1 MYEGQNGGFSSNYS
15 SADSV
20 QNLNVTDQVMN
31 PQAGNA
37 QAGGGAQE
45 SLMQGNVPQG
55 SAQAGGMQG
64 NVPQGSAQA
73 GGMQGNVPQGSAQA
87 GGMQANATQGNAQM
101 NGMQGDLQQG
111 SAQMSAPQGNISQG
125 NPYQDNVYQNNAQ
138 PVNNGY
144 DNNMSGR
151 YGTFQQNNPDYRA
164 SQYSYN
170 QNRGNT
176 SGKNKEKKKGG
187 VIGKIFLAAALGIVF
202 GVVGGAAFW
211 GVQKVA
217 SLFDHTSVTY
227 VADVET
233 VSGPIAEMQN
243 MAVAENTASEN
254 VATNLATNVTTTVA
268 SDVSDMVEETMPS
281 LVSITSN
288 ITVDYY
294 YYTESAEAGGSGIII
309 GQNDDE
315 LLVVTNYHVI
325 ADADSLIVN
334 FIDNENAPA
343 QVKGTDENMDLAVIA
358 VKLSD
363 IPSDTMSAIKIATMG
378 DSESLK
384 AGQPVVAIGNAMGYG
399 LSVTTGVVSAVNREM
414 NVGDISGTFIQTDA
428 AINPGNSGGALLD
441 INGNVI
447 GINSS
452 KLGGMVVEGM
462 GYAIPISAAQPIIE
476 NLMTRTT
483 RTLVSEDDRGYLGIV
498 GATVTPQDAM
508 YYGLPEGAYVQSV
521 TSGSAADKAGIQS
534 GDYIVGLEGIA
545 IDSMQKLQG
554 ELQYYSA
561 GDTVEVEIMRNVGN
575 NYKSL
580 KFKVTLDDKSILED
594 TD

>member
-1 MYEGQNGGFSSNYS
+1 M
-15 SADSV
+15 
-20 QNLNVTDQVMN
+20 
-31 PQAGNA
+31 
-37 QAGGGAQE
+37 
-45 SLMQGNVPQG
+45 G
-55 SAQAGGMQG
+55 SM
-64 NVPQGSAQA
+64 PDGS
-73 GGMQGNVPQGSAQA
+73 P
-87 GGMQANATQGNAQM
+87 QGNAQESVM
-101 NGMQGDLQQG
+101 SSSQGNTPQWNMQG
-111 SAQMSAPQGNISQG
+111 SAPQGNAQQWSAQG
-125 NPYQDNVYQNNAQ
+125 SVMHESAPQESFSNGGTFQSGPQ

-144 DNNMSGR
+144 DNNVTGR

-170 QNRGNT
+170 QSRGNAGVNNNN
-176 SGKNKEKKKGG
+176 SNGRSKEKKQGG
-187 VIGKIFLAAALGIVF
+187 VIGKILLAGALGIVF
-202 GVVGGAAFW
+202 GVVGGVAFW
-211 GVQKVA
+211 GVQKVV
-217 SLFDHTSVTY
+217 SIFDNTSVTY
-227 VADVET
+227 VAEVGT
-233 VSGPIAEMQN
+233 VSDPAAEMQN
-243 MAVAENTASEN
+243 VSVTESTASEN
-254 VATNLATNVTTTVA
+254 FATNLTTNVTTTVA

-288 ITVDYY
+288 ITVNYY

-309 GQNDDE
+309 GKNDDE

-325 ADADSLIVN
+325 ADADSLMVN

-414 NVGDISGTFIQTDA
+414 NMGDISGTFIQTDA

-452 KLGGMVVEGM
+452 KLGGMAVEGM

-498 GATVTPQDAM
+498 GATVTPQDAQ
-508 YYGLPEGAYVQSV
+508 YYGLPEGAYVSSV
-521 TSGSAADKAGIQS
+521 TPGSAADKAGIQS

-575 NYKSL
+575 SYKSL

>member
-15 SADSV
+15 NNYSGGPS
-20 QNLNVTDQVMN
+20 MN
-31 PQAGNA
+31 PKMTAVQPDNTP
-37 QAGGGAQE
+37 E
-45 SLMQGNVPQG
+45 
-55 SAQAGGMQG
+55 GGMGSTQDG
-64 NVPQGSAQA
+64 NL
-73 GGMQGNVPQGSAQA
+73 
-87 GGMQANATQGNAQM
+87 QGNAQ
-101 NGMQGDLQQG
+101 QWSAQG
-111 SAQMSAPQGNISQG
+111 SVMQESNPQGNAQQWSAQGSVMQESNPQG
-125 NPYQDNVYQNNAQ
+125 NAQQWSAQGGFVQNGAQ
-138 PVNNGY
+138 SVNNGY
-144 DNNMSGR
+144 ENNMTGR

-170 QNRGNT
+170 QSRGNAST
-176 SGKNKEKKKGG
+176 GSNGKNKDKGRKKGG
-187 VIGKIFLAAALGIVF
+187 IIGKILLAGALGIVF

-211 GVQKVA
+211 GVQKVV
-217 SLFDHTSVTY
+217 SIFDNTSVTY
-227 VADVET
+227 VAEVGT
-233 VSGPIAEMQN
+233 VSDPAAEMQN
-243 MAVAENTASEN
+243 VSVTESTASEN
-254 VATNLATNVTTTVA
+254 FATNLTTNVTTTVA

-309 GQNDDE
+309 GKNDDE

-325 ADADSLIVN
+325 ADADSLMVN

-414 NVGDISGTFIQTDA
+414 NMGDISGTFIQTDA

-452 KLGGMVVEGM
+452 KLGGMAVEGM

-483 RTLVSEDDRGYLGIV
+483 RTLVSEDERGYLGIV
-498 GATVTPQDAM
+498 GATVTPQDAL
-508 YYGLPEGAYVQSV
+508 YYGLPEGAYVSSV
-521 TSGSAADKAGIQS
+521 TPGSAADKAGIQS

>member
-15 SADSV
+15 NNYSGGPS
-20 QNLNVTDQVMN
+20 MN
-31 PQAGNA
+31 PKTTAVQPDNTP
-37 QAGGGAQE
+37 E
-45 SLMQGNVPQG
+45 
-55 SAQAGGMQG
+55 GGMGSTPDG
-64 NVPQGSAQA
+64 NL
-73 GGMQGNVPQGSAQA
+73 
-87 GGMQANATQGNAQM
+87 QGNAQ
-101 NGMQGDLQQG
+101 QRSAQG
-111 SAQMSAPQGNISQG
+111 SVMQESNPQGNAQQWSAQG
-125 NPYQDNVYQNNAQ
+125 GVMQESNPQENAQ
-138 PVNNGY
+138 QWSTQGGFVQNGAQSVNNGY
-144 DNNMSGR
+144 ENNMTGR

-170 QNRGNT
+170 QSRGNAST
-176 SGKNKEKKKGG
+176 GSNGKNKDKGRKKGG
-187 VIGKIFLAAALGIVF
+187 IIGKILLAGALGIVF

-211 GVQKVA
+211 GVQKVV
-217 SLFDHTSVTY
+217 SIFDNTSVTY
-227 VADVET
+227 VAEVGT
-233 VSGPIAEMQN
+233 VSDPAAEMQN
-243 MAVAENTASEN
+243 VSVTESTASEN
-254 VATNLATNVTTTVA
+254 FATNLTTNVTTTVA

-309 GQNDDE
+309 GKNDDE

-325 ADADSLIVN
+325 ADADSLMVN

-414 NVGDISGTFIQTDA
+414 NMGDISGTFIQTDA

-452 KLGGMVVEGM
+452 KLGGMAVEGM

-483 RTLVSEDDRGYLGIV
+483 RTLVSEDERGYLGIV
-498 GATVTPQDAM
+498 GATVTPQDAL
-508 YYGLPEGAYVQSV
+508 YYGLPEGAYVSSV
-521 TSGSAADKAGIQS
+521 TPGSAADKAGIQS

>member
-15 SADSV
+15 NNYSGGPS
-20 QNLNVTDQVMN
+20 MN
-31 PQAGNA
+31 PKTTAVQPDNTP
-37 QAGGGAQE
+37 E
-45 SLMQGNVPQG
+45 
-55 SAQAGGMQG
+55 GGMGSTQDG
-64 NVPQGSAQA
+64 NL
-73 GGMQGNVPQGSAQA
+73 
-87 GGMQANATQGNAQM
+87 QGNAQ
-101 NGMQGDLQQG
+101 QWSAQG
-111 SAQMSAPQGNISQG
+111 SVMQESNPQGNAQQWSAQGSVMQESNPQG
-125 NPYQDNVYQNNAQ
+125 NAQQWSAQGGFVQNGAQ
-138 PVNNGY
+138 SVNNGY
-144 DNNMSGR
+144 ENNMTGR

-170 QNRGNT
+170 QSRGNAST
-176 SGKNKEKKKGG
+176 GSNGKNKDKGRKKGG
-187 VIGKIFLAAALGIVF
+187 IIGKILLAGALGIVF

-211 GVQKVA
+211 GVQKVV
-217 SLFDHTSVTY
+217 SIFDNTSVTY
-227 VADVET
+227 VAEVGT
-233 VSGPIAEMQN
+233 VSDPAAEMQN
-243 MAVAENTASEN
+243 VSVTESTASEN
-254 VATNLATNVTTTVA
+254 FATNLTTNVTTTVA

-309 GQNDDE
+309 GKNDDE

-325 ADADSLIVN
+325 ADADSLMVN

-414 NVGDISGTFIQTDA
+414 NMGDISGTFIQTDA

-452 KLGGMVVEGM
+452 KLGGMAVEGM

-483 RTLVSEDDRGYLGIV
+483 RTLVSEDERGYLGIV
-498 GATVTPQDAM
+498 GATVTPQDAL
-508 YYGLPEGAYVQSV
+508 YYGLPEGAYVSSV
-521 TSGSAADKAGIQS
+521 TPGSAADKAGIQS

>member
-15 SADSV
+15 NNNGDNPA
-20 QNLNVTDQVMN
+20 MN
-31 PQAGNA
+31 PKVGTVQADNA
-37 QAGGGAQE
+37 HGG
-45 SLMQGNVPQG
+45 SMG
-55 SAQAGGMQG
+55 SM
-64 NVPQGSAQA
+64 PDGS
-73 GGMQGNVPQGSAQA
+73 P
-87 GGMQANATQGNAQM
+87 QGNAQESVM
-101 NGMQGDLQQG
+101 SSSQGNTPQWNMQG
-111 SAQMSAPQGNISQG
+111 SAPQGSAPQGNAQQWSAQG
-125 NPYQDNVYQNNAQ
+125 SVMHESAPQESFSNGGTFQSGPQ

-144 DNNMSGR
+144 DNNVTGR

-170 QNRGNT
+170 QSRGNAGVNNNN
-176 SGKNKEKKKGG
+176 SNGRSKEKKQGG
-187 VIGKIFLAAALGIVF
+187 VIGKILLAGALGIVF
-202 GVVGGAAFW
+202 GVVGGVAFW
-211 GVQKVA
+211 GVQKVV
-217 SLFDHTSVTY
+217 SIFDNTSVAY
-227 VADVET
+227 VAEVE
-233 VSGPIAEMQN
+233 
-243 MAVAENTASEN
+243 TASEPAVEAQN
-254 VATNLATNVTTTVA
+254 VAVTGNDVSDNLATNLTTNVTNTVA

-288 ITVDYY
+288 ITVNYY

-309 GQNDDE
+309 GKNDDE

-325 ADADSLIVN
+325 ADADSLMVN

-414 NVGDISGTFIQTDA
+414 NMGDISGTFIQTDA

-498 GATVTPQDAM
+498 GATVTPQDAQ
-508 YYGLPEGAYVQSV
+508 YYGLPEGAYISSV
-521 TSGSAADKAGIQS
+521 TPGSAADKAGIQA

-575 NYKSL
+575 SYKSI

>member
-1 MYEGQNGGFSSNYS
+1 
-15 SADSV
+15 
-20 QNLNVTDQVMN
+20 MN
-31 PQAGNA
+31 PKTTAVQPDNTPEGGMGSTPDGNLQGNA
-37 QAGGGAQE
+37 RQWSAQGSVMQE
-45 SLMQGNVPQG
+45 SNP
-55 SAQAGGMQG
+55 
-64 NVPQGSAQA
+64 
-73 GGMQGNVPQGSAQA
+73 
-87 GGMQANATQGNAQM
+87 QGNAQ
-101 NGMQGDLQQG
+101 QWSAQG
-111 SAQMSAPQGNISQG
+111 SVMQESNPQGNAQQWSAQG
-125 NPYQDNVYQNNAQ
+125 GFAQNGAQ
-138 PVNNGY
+138 SVNNGY
-144 DNNMSGR
+144 ENNMTGR

-170 QNRGNT
+170 QSRGNAST
-176 SGKNKEKKKGG
+176 GSNGKNKDKGRKKGG
-187 VIGKIFLAAALGIVF
+187 IIGKILLAGALGIVF

-211 GVQKVA
+211 GVQKVV
-217 SLFDHTSVTY
+217 SIFDNTSVTY
-227 VADVET
+227 VAEVGT
-233 VSGPIAEMQN
+233 VSDPAAEMQN
-243 MAVAENTASEN
+243 VSVTESTASEN
-254 VATNLATNVTTTVA
+254 FATNLTTNVTSTVA

-309 GQNDDE
+309 GKNDDE

-325 ADADSLIVN
+325 ADADSLMVN

-414 NVGDISGTFIQTDA
+414 NMGDISGTFIQTDA

-452 KLGGMVVEGM
+452 KLGGMAVEGM

-483 RTLVSEDDRGYLGIV
+483 RTLVSEDERGYLGIV
-498 GATVTPQDAM
+498 GATVTPQDAL
-508 YYGLPEGAYVQSV
+508 YYGLPEGAYVSSV
-521 TSGSAADKAGIQS
+521 TPGSAADKAGIQS

>member
-1 MYEGQNGGFSSNYS
+1 MYEGQNGGFSSNA
-15 SADSV
+15 ADVTNTAVNDPGVNTQPGTV
-20 QNLNVTDQVMN
+20 QTDSGL
-31 PQAGNA
+31 GNA
-37 QAGGGAQE
+37 QE
-45 SLMQGNVPQG
+45 SVMQDNMPQG
-55 SAQAGGMQG
+55 SMPQENVMQE
-64 NVPQGSAQA
+64 
-73 GGMQGNVPQGSAQA
+73 
-87 GGMQANATQGNAQM
+87 
-101 NGMQGDLQQG
+101 
-111 SAQMSAPQGNISQG
+111 SAPQVNVAPENAVQQSTVQGTPSQ
-125 NPYQDNVYQNNAQ
+125 DAVFQNTAQ

-144 DNNMSGR
+144 YNNMSGR
-151 YGTFQQNNPDYRA
+151 YGTFRQNNPDYRA
-164 SQYSYN
+164 TQYSYN
-170 QNRGNT
+170 QNRGNA
-176 SGKNKEKKKGG
+176 SGSNNKEKKKGG
-187 VIGKIFLAAALGIVF
+187 IIGKIFLAAALGIVF
-202 GVVGGAAFW
+202 GVVGGFAFW
-211 GVQKVA
+211 GVQKVI
-217 SLFDHTSVTY
+217 SIFDNTEVTY
-227 VADVET
+227 VATVET
-233 VSGPIAEMQN
+233 VSDPIAEMQN
-243 MAVAENTASEN
+243 VAVTENTASEN

-268 SDVSDMVEETMPS
+268 SDVSDMVEDTMPS

-343 QVKGTDENMDLAVIA
+343 KVKGTDENMDLAVIA

-378 DSESLK
+378 DSENLK

-498 GATVTPQDAM
+498 GATVTPQDAQ
-508 YYGLPEGAYVQSV
+508 YYGLPEGAYISSV
-521 TSGSAADKAGIQS
+521 TPGSAADKAGIQA

-575 NYKSL
+575 SYKSL

>member
-1 MYEGQNGGFSSNYS
+1 MYEGQNGGFNSNYS
-15 SADSV
+15 NTDPNQS
-20 QNLNVTDQVMN
+20 QNVNAGVSGGN
-31 PQAGNA
+31 PQA
-37 QAGGGAQE
+37 
-45 SLMQGNVPQG
+45 
-55 SAQAGGMQG
+55 AGGMAD
-64 NVPQGSAQA
+64 AQA
-73 GGMQGNVPQGSAQA
+73 SGMQMNANQA
-87 GGMQANATQGNAQM
+87 SGMQMNTVQGNAQE
-101 NGMQGDLQQG
+101 NVQASGMQTNACQG
-111 SAQMSAPQGNISQG
+111 SSSQNG
-125 NPYQDNVYQNNAQ
+125 GFQNNTQ

-144 DNNMSGR
+144 DNNMTGR

-170 QNRGNT
+170 QNRGNA
-176 SGKNKEKKKGG
+176 SAANGAKKEKKKGG
-187 VIGKIFLAAALGIVF
+187 VIGKVFLAAALGIVF

-211 GVQKVA
+211 GVQKAA
-217 SLFDHTSVTY
+217 SLFDHTTVTY
-227 VADVET
+227 VTEVET
-233 VSGPIAEMQN
+233 VSDPAAEMQN
-243 MAVAENTASEN
+243 MVVTENTASEN

-268 SDVSDMVEETMPS
+268 SDVSDMVEEAMPS

-414 NVGDISGTFIQTDA
+414 NMGDISGTFIQTDA

-508 YYGLPEGAYVQSV
+508 YYGLPEGAYVSSV
-521 TSGSAADKAGIQS
+521 TPGSAADKAGIQS

-575 NYKSL
+575 SYKSM
-580 KFKVTLDDKSILED
+580 KFRVTLDDKSILED

>member
-15 SADSV
+15 NNYSGGPS
-20 QNLNVTDQVMN
+20 MN
-31 PQAGNA
+31 PKMTAVQPDNTP
-37 QAGGGAQE
+37 E
-45 SLMQGNVPQG
+45 
-55 SAQAGGMQG
+55 GGMGSTQDG
-64 NVPQGSAQA
+64 NL
-73 GGMQGNVPQGSAQA
+73 
-87 GGMQANATQGNAQM
+87 QGNAQ
-101 NGMQGDLQQG
+101 QWSPQG
-111 SAQMSAPQGNISQG
+111 SVMQESNPQGNAQQWSAQGGVMQESNSQE
-125 NPYQDNVYQNNAQ
+125 NAQ
-138 PVNNGY
+138 QWSAQGGVMRESNPQENEQQWSTQGGFVQNGAQSVNNGY
-144 DNNMSGR
+144 ESNMTGR

-170 QNRGNT
+170 QSRGNAST
-176 SGKNKEKKKGG
+176 GSNGKNKDKGRKKGG
-187 VIGKIFLAAALGIVF
+187 IIGKILLAGVLGIVF

-211 GVQKVA
+211 GVQKVV
-217 SLFDHTSVTY
+217 SIFDNTSVTY
-227 VADVET
+227 VAEVGT
-233 VSGPIAEMQN
+233 VSDPAAEMQN
-243 MAVAENTASEN
+243 VTVTESTASEN
-254 VATNLATNVTTTVA
+254 FATNLTTNVTTTVA
-268 SDVSDMVEETMPS
+268 SDVSNMVEETMPS

-309 GQNDDE
+309 GKNDDE

-334 FIDNENAPA
+334 FIDNEKAPA

-414 NVGDISGTFIQTDA
+414 NMGDISGTFIQTDA

-498 GATVTPQDAM
+498 GATVTPQDAQ
-508 YYGLPEGAYVQSV
+508 YYGLPEGAYISSV
-521 TSGSAADKAGIQS
+521 TPGSAADKAGIQA

-575 NYKSL
+575 SYKSL

>member
-15 SADSV
+15 NNYSGGPS
-20 QNLNVTDQVMN
+20 MN
-31 PQAGNA
+31 PKTTAVQPDNTP
-37 QAGGGAQE
+37 E
-45 SLMQGNVPQG
+45 
-55 SAQAGGMQG
+55 GGMGSTQDG
-64 NVPQGSAQA
+64 NL
-73 GGMQGNVPQGSAQA
+73 
-87 GGMQANATQGNAQM
+87 QGNAQ
-101 NGMQGDLQQG
+101 QW
-111 SAQMSAPQGNISQG
+111 SAQGGVMQESNPQGNAQQWSAQGSVMQESNPQG
-125 NPYQDNVYQNNAQ
+125 NAQQWSAQGGVMQESNPQENAQ
-138 PVNNGY
+138 QWSTQGGFVQNGAQSVNNGY
-144 DNNMSGR
+144 ENNMTGR

-170 QNRGNT
+170 QSRGNVST
-176 SGKNKEKKKGG
+176 GSNGKNKDKGRKKGG
-187 VIGKIFLAAALGIVF
+187 IIGKILLAGALGIVF

-211 GVQKVA
+211 GVQKVV
-217 SLFDHTSVTY
+217 SIFDNTSVTY
-227 VADVET
+227 VAEVGT
-233 VSGPIAEMQN
+233 VSDPAAEMQN
-243 MAVAENTASEN
+243 VSVTESTASEN
-254 VATNLATNVTTTVA
+254 FATNLTTNVTSTVA

-309 GQNDDE
+309 GKNDDE

-325 ADADSLIVN
+325 ADADSLMVN

-414 NVGDISGTFIQTDA
+414 NMGDISGTFIQTDA

-452 KLGGMVVEGM
+452 KLGGMAVEGM

-483 RTLVSEDDRGYLGIV
+483 RTLVSEDERGYLGIV
-498 GATVTPQDAM
+498 GATVTPQDAL
-508 YYGLPEGAYVQSV
+508 YYGLPEGAYVSSV
-521 TSGSAADKAGIQS
+521 TPGSAADKAGIQS

>member
-15 SADSV
+15 NNYSGGPS
-20 QNLNVTDQVMN
+20 MN
-31 PQAGNA
+31 PKTTAVQPGNTP
-37 QAGGGAQE
+37 E
-45 SLMQGNVPQG
+45 
-55 SAQAGGMQG
+55 GGMGSTPDG
-64 NVPQGSAQA
+64 NL
-73 GGMQGNVPQGSAQA
+73 
-87 GGMQANATQGNAQM
+87 QGNAQ
-101 NGMQGDLQQG
+101 QWSAQG
-111 SAQMSAPQGNISQG
+111 SVMQESNPQGNAQQWSAQG
-125 NPYQDNVYQNNAQ
+125 SVMQESNPQENAQ
-138 PVNNGY
+138 QWSTQGGFVQNGAQSVNNGY
-144 DNNMSGR
+144 ENNMTGR

-170 QNRGNT
+170 QSRGNAST
-176 SGKNKEKKKGG
+176 GSNGKNKDKGRKKGG
-187 VIGKIFLAAALGIVF
+187 IIGKILLAGVLGIVF

-211 GVQKVA
+211 GVQKVV
-217 SLFDHTSVTY
+217 SIFDNTSVTY
-227 VADVET
+227 VAEVGT
-233 VSGPIAEMQN
+233 VSDPAAEMQN
-243 MAVAENTASEN
+243 VTVTESTASEN
-254 VATNLATNVTTTVA
+254 FATNLTTNVTTAVA

-309 GQNDDE
+309 GKNDDE

-325 ADADSLIVN
+325 ADADSLMVN

-414 NVGDISGTFIQTDA
+414 NMGDISGTFIQTDA

-452 KLGGMVVEGM
+452 KLGGMAVEGM

-483 RTLVSEDDRGYLGIV
+483 RTLVSEDERGYLGIV
-498 GATVTPQDAM
+498 GATVTPQDAQ
-508 YYGLPEGAYVQSV
+508 YYGLPEGAYVSSV
-521 TSGSAADKAGIQS
+521 TPGSAADKAGIQS

>member
-1 MYEGQNGGFSSNYS
+1 MYEGQNGGFGSEYSN
-15 SADSV
+15 ADPN
-20 QNLNVTDQVMN
+20 QNQNVNAGVSGVN
-31 PQAGNA
+31 PQAGNV
-37 QAGGGAQE
+37 QE
-45 SLMQGNVPQG
+45 SQ
-55 SAQAGGMQG
+55 
-64 NVPQGSAQA
+64 
-73 GGMQGNVPQGSAQA
+73 
-87 GGMQANATQGNAQM
+87 
-101 NGMQGDLQQG
+101 
-111 SAQMSAPQGNISQG
+111 
-125 NPYQDNVYQNNAQ
+125 YQNGGFQNNTQ

-144 DNNMSGR
+144 DNNMTGR

-170 QNRGNT
+170 QNRGNA
-176 SGKNKEKKKGG
+176 SAVNGAKKEKKKGG
-187 VIGKIFLAAALGIVF
+187 VIGKVFLAAALGIVF

-211 GVQKVA
+211 GVQKAV
-217 SLFDHTSVTY
+217 SLIDHTTVTY
-227 VADVET
+227 VTEVET
-233 VSGPIAEMQN
+233 VSDPAAEMQN
-243 MAVAENTASEN
+243 MVVTENTASEN

-268 SDVSDMVEETMPS
+268 SDVSDMVEEAMPS

-414 NVGDISGTFIQTDA
+414 NMGDISGTFIQTDA

-508 YYGLPEGAYVQSV
+508 YYGLPEGAYVSSV
-521 TSGSAADKAGIQS
+521 TPGSAADKAGIQS

-575 NYKSL
+575 SYKSM
-580 KFKVTLDDKSILED
+580 KFRVTLDDKSILED

>member
-1 MYEGQNGGFSSNYS
+1 M
-15 SADSV
+15 
-20 QNLNVTDQVMN
+20 
-31 PQAGNA
+31 
-37 QAGGGAQE
+37 
-45 SLMQGNVPQG
+45 
-55 SAQAGGMQG
+55 
-64 NVPQGSAQA
+64 
-73 GGMQGNVPQGSAQA
+73 
-87 GGMQANATQGNAQM
+87 
-101 NGMQGDLQQG
+101 
-111 SAQMSAPQGNISQG
+111 
-125 NPYQDNVYQNNAQ
+125 
-138 PVNNGY
+138 
-144 DNNMSGR
+144 
-151 YGTFQQNNPDYRA
+151 
-164 SQYSYN
+164 
-170 QNRGNT
+170 
-176 SGKNKEKKKGG
+176 
-187 VIGKIFLAAALGIVF
+187 
-202 GVVGGAAFW
+202 
-211 GVQKVA
+211 
-217 SLFDHTSVTY
+217 
-227 VADVET
+227 
-233 VSGPIAEMQN
+233 
-243 MAVAENTASEN
+243 ENTASEN

-268 SDVSDMVEETMPS
+268 SDVSDMVEEAMPS

-334 FIDNENAPA
+334 FIDNENSPA

-414 NVGDISGTFIQTDA
+414 NMGDISGTFIQTDA

-508 YYGLPEGAYVQSV
+508 YYGLPEGAYVSSV
-521 TSGSAADKAGIQS
+521 TPGSAADKAGIQS

-575 NYKSL
+575 SYKSM
-580 KFKVTLDDKSILED
+580 KFRVTLDDKSILED